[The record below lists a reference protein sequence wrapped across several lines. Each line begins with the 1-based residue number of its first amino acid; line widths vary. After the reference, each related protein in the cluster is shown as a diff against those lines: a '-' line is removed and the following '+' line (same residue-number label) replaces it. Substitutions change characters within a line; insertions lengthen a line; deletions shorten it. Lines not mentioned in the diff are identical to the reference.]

1 MSKQAD
7 NLSLIN
13 VKLDAMKYIYEDLGA
28 AGESKKQRLY
38 RTCLKMFEQSFWN
51 PGERLPTDLVLAE
64 QLPVSLGTIQTVF
77 RRLKDESLI
86 VRNKRGGTYV
96 SSSERIN
103 RDYQFF
109 CYLGSDGKSS
119 IPYTIEKIDMS
130 VVNKKGPWNE
140 FLDKSV
146 KCIRISRTINFS
158 DDFQLYSEF
167 MLPYPRFKS
176 LLRIQKQQLIE
187 FSIKN
192 LLHVRFGLPTLSS
205 EWHFN
210 SFTAKHTSAKK
221 LKINVGTMCSLFD
234 VRGYSLNKQPLF
246 FHRIIAPCNSRVL
259 KIIS

>member
-13 VKLDAMKYIYEDLGA
+13 VKLDAMKYIYEDLDA

-64 QLPVSLGTIQTVF
+64 QLPVSLGTIQAVF

-103 RDYQFF
+103 QEYQFF
-109 CYLGSDGKSS
+109 SYLGSDGKSS
-119 IPYTIEKIDMS
+119 IPYTIDKIDMS
-130 VVNKKGPWNE
+130 VINKKGPWSE
-140 FLDKSV
+140 FLDKAD
-146 KCIRISRTINFS
+146 KCIRISRSINFS
-158 DDFQLYSEF
+158 DEFQLYSEF
-167 MLPYPRFKS
+167 ILPYIRFKP
-176 LLRIQKQQLIE
+176 LLKIPKQQLIE

-205 EWHFN
+205 EWHFS
-210 SFTAKHTSAKK
+210 SFSAKHASAKRLNIK
-221 LKINVGTMCSLFD
+221 VGTMCSLFD
-234 VRGYSLNKQPLF
+234 VLGYSLNKQPLF
-246 FHRIIAPCNSRVL
+246 FHRIMAPSNRRVL